1 MKYPLPARRAERSTP
16 SRCRRGC
23 CFPSDYTEL
32 MDEWEQLVL
41 TYRFS
46 FSDVKSMTVRERTNW
61 LNRAIARSM
70 RR

>member
-1 MKYPLPARRAERSTP
+1 
-16 SRCRRGC
+16 
-23 CFPSDYTEL
+23 

-46 FSDVKSMTVRERTNW
+46 LSDVKSMTVRERTNW
-61 LNRAIARSM
+61 LNRAIARNM